1 MFGQF
6 SEQMK
11 KSSQP
16 VNELLAANVKA
27 IETVTKQQT
36 QFFSGLVEDSV
47 KLMQTVAQQTE
58 VQGVLAAQ
66 SVYAESVR
74 ERLTSNSKVT
84 YNTVS
89 AVSKQYTDA
98 MQSGI
103 AAATEAAKE
112 KVRTAVAQGQPVKA
126 ASVKASSVKA
136 APEKKAAPAKKTASK
151 TASTKTSKA
160 VAKPAVEAA
169 KTTTEKQTAK
179 AATKTNPASKT
190 VAQEPVKKATP
201 APKTAAKPVATLS
214 AEEVK
219 APAKIKPTDVKATPE
234 KQTEV
239 ETKA

>member
-16 VNELLAANVKA
+16 ANELFAANVKA
-27 IETVTKQQT
+27 IETVTKLQT

-47 KLMQTVAQQTE
+47 KLMKTVAQQTE
-58 VQGVLAAQ
+58 VQGVIAAQ

-98 MQSGI
+98 LQSGI
-103 AAATEAAKE
+103 STATEAVKE
-112 KVRTAVAQGQPVKA
+112 KVTAT
-126 ASVKASSVKA
+126 
-136 APEKKAAPAKKTASK
+136 AAPAKKATPVKKATPAK
-151 TASTKTSKA
+151 KAPAKA
-160 VAKPAVEAA
+160 VVTSA
-169 KTTTEKQTAK
+169 KTPKAAVKTTSDAGKVTAEKQTAK
-179 AATKTNPASKT
+179 AATNTKATSET
-190 VAQEPVKKATP
+190 VAQQPATKATP
-201 APKTAAKPVATLS
+201 APKSAAKPVATLS

-219 APAKIKPTDVKATPE
+219 APAKIKTTDVKTIPE
-234 KQTEV
+234 KQSEV

>member
-89 AVSKQYTDA
+89 SVSKQYTDA
-98 MQSGI
+98 LESGI
-103 AAATEAAKE
+103 AAVTEAAKE
-112 KVRTAVAQGQPVKA
+112 NVSTAVVQGQPVKA
-126 ASVKASSVKA
+126 ASAKASSVKA
-136 APEKKAAPAKKTASK
+136 PLVKAAPAKKTASK

-169 KTTTEKQTAK
+169 KTTTVKQTAK

-190 VAQEPVKKATP
+190 IAQEPVTKATP

-219 APAKIKPTDVKATPE
+219 APAKIKTTDVKATPE

>member
-16 VNELLAANVKA
+16 VNELLAANIKA

-58 VQGVLAAQ
+58 VQGMIAAQ

-74 ERLTSNSKVT
+74 ERLTSNSKIT

-89 AVSKQYTDA
+89 AVSKKYTDA
-98 MQSGI
+98 LQSGI
-103 AAATEAAKE
+103 STATEAVKE
-112 KVRTAVAQGQPVKA
+112 KVTVTTA
-126 ASVKASSVKA
+126 
-136 APEKKAAPAKKTASK
+136 
-151 TASTKTSKA
+151 
-160 VAKPAVEAA
+160 
-169 KTTTEKQTAK
+169 
-179 AATKTNPASKT
+179 
-190 VAQEPVKKATP
+190 PVKKATP
-201 APKTAAKPVATLS
+201 AKKAPTKTLVTSAKTAKTAVKKNTDARKAPAASKTAAKPVATLS

-219 APAKIKPTDVKATPE
+219 APAKMKTTDLKSTPE
-234 KQTEV
+234 KQSEV
-239 ETKA
+239 DTKA

>member
-16 VNELLAANVKA
+16 VNELLAANIKA

-58 VQGVLAAQ
+58 VQGMIAAQ

-74 ERLTSNSKVT
+74 ERLTSNSKIT

-89 AVSKQYTDA
+89 AVSKKYTDA
-98 MQSGI
+98 LQSGI
-103 AAATEAAKE
+103 STATEAVKEQVTVTTAPASAK
-112 KVRTAVAQGQPVKA
+112 KATPVK
-126 ASVKASSVKA
+126 KAT
-136 APEKKAAPAKKTASK
+136 PAKKATAK
-151 TASTKTSKA
+151 ALVTS
-160 VAKPAVEAA
+160 A
-169 KTTTEKQTAK
+169 KTPKAAVKTTSDAGKVTTEKQTAK
-179 AATKTNPASKT
+179 AATNTKATSEK
-190 VAQEPVKKATP
+190 VAQQPATKATP
-201 APKTAAKPVATLS
+201 APKSAAKPVATLS

-219 APAKIKPTDVKATPE
+219 APAKMKTTDLKSTPE
-234 KQTEV
+234 KQSEV
-239 ETKA
+239 DTKA

>member
-16 VNELLAANVKA
+16 VNELLSANVKA

-74 ERLTSNSKVT
+74 ERLASNSKVT

-89 AVSKQYTDA
+89 SVSKQYTDA

-112 KVRTAVAQGQPVKA
+112 KVSAAVAQGQSVKA
-126 ASVKASSVKA
+126 ASVKA
-136 APEKKAAPAKKTASK
+136 APEKKAVPAKKTASK

-160 VAKPAVEAA
+160 VAKPVAEAE

-179 AATKTNPASKT
+179 AATKTKSASKT
-190 VAQEPVKKATP
+190 VAQEPVTKATP

>member
-89 AVSKQYTDA
+89 SVSKQYTDA
-98 MQSGI
+98 LQSGI
-103 AAATEAAKE
+103 AAATEVAKE
-112 KVRTAVAQGQPVKA
+112 KVSTAVAQGQPVKA
-126 ASVKASSVKA
+126 V
-136 APEKKAAPAKKTASK
+136 PAKKTASK
-151 TASTKTSKA
+151 TAATATKTSKA
-160 VAKPAVEAA
+160 VAKPAAEAG
-169 KTTTEKQTAK
+169 KTTTQKPTAK
-179 AATKTNPASKT
+179 AASSAKSASKT
-190 VAQEPVKKATP
+190 VAKTTP
-201 APKTAAKPVATLS
+201 APKPAAKPVASLS
-214 AEEVK
+214 ADEVK
-219 APAKIKPTDVKATPE
+219 APAKIETTDVKATPE

-239 ETKA
+239 EKKRN

>member
-58 VQGVLAAQ
+58 IQGVIAAQ

-89 AVSKQYTDA
+89 SVSKQYTDA
-98 MQSGI
+98 LQSGI
-103 AAATEAAKE
+103 ATATEAAKE
-112 KVRTAVAQGQPVKA
+112 EIKTVVAKAPVVKPAPAVKA
-126 ASVKASSVKA
+126 DAAVKAT
-136 APEKKAAPAKKTASK
+136 PTKKATPAKKATPQKKATAKAAATSTT
-151 TASTKTSKA
+151 TAKA
-160 VAKPAVEAA
+160 VAKPA
-169 KTTTEKQTAK
+169 
-179 AATKTNPASKT
+179 
-190 VAQEPVKKATP
+190 
-201 APKTAAKPVATLS
+201 PKTAEKPIAKLS
-214 AEEVK
+214 ADEVK
-219 APAKIKPTDVKATPE
+219 APAKIKTTDVKATDVKATPA
-234 KQTEV
+234 KQSEV

>member
-112 KVRTAVAQGQPVKA
+112 KVSAAVAQGQPIKA
-126 ASVKASSVKA
+126 ASVKAS
-136 APEKKAAPAKKTASK
+136 PEKKAAPAKKTASK

-160 VAKPAVEAA
+160 VAKPAAEAG
-169 KTTTEKQTAK
+169 KITPEKQTAK
-179 AATKTNPASKT
+179 AATKTKPASKT